1 MFQTPAPIHG
11 LSFNCTLQFGS
22 CAFDFGV
29 AVLPSSGSH
38 GKQTAAVNVLE
49 IAIGKFVIC
58 ASYSHRTA
66 RRFRDTISHI
76 RRIRADG

>member
-11 LSFNCTLQFGS
+11 LSFNCTLQFGG

-38 GKQTAAVNVLE
+38 GEQTAAVNVLE
-49 IAIGKFVIC
+49 IAIGKFVSALRIHTVPLVD
-58 ASYSHRTA
+58 SEIP
-66 RRFRDTISHI
+66 FPNF